1 MAQQVDQGQ
10 SLLER
15 LEQRAAPVSG
25 QPRSGLTYNFPL
37 AWYRRPDGDIVQLQ
51 SDPYNRTM
59 YEDLGFVYL
68 RPPEAREWVDELRPG
83 VIAEQKRRAGLI
95 TAIRRIAQRVPQ
107 YVLDEDQ
114 DNPFSLRTTAEL
126 EEIFEDAK
134 AATGLKMRLPP
145 VRPEPSAPPAAD
157 AQMAGVET
165 GTSMEEL
172 DAKLMRGRGYDPLR
186 EGRRRPA

>member
-1 MAQQVDQGQ
+1 MAQQVDQGG

-15 LEQRAAPVSG
+15 LEQRAAPSSG
-25 QPRSGLTYNFPL
+25 SPTTGLTYNFPL

-59 YEDLGFVYL
+59 YEDLGFVFL
-68 RPPEAREWVDELRPG
+68 RPPESREWVHEVRPG

-114 DNPFSLRTTAEL
+114 DNPFSERSTAEL

-134 AATGLKMRLPP
+134 AQTGLKMRLPP
-145 VRPEPSAPPAAD
+145 IKPESKGAASD
-157 AQMAGVET
+157 GNLAGVET
-165 GTSMEEL
+165 GMSMEEL
-172 DAKLMRGRGYDPLR
+172 DAKLTRGRGYDPMR
-186 EGRRRPA
+186 EARRR

>member
-1 MAQQVDQGQ
+1 MAEAPSD
-10 SLLER
+10 LLER

-59 YEDLGFVYL
+59 YEDLGFVFL
-68 RPPEAREWVDELRPG
+68 RPPEAREWLETVRPEK
-83 VIAEQKRRAGLI
+83 ILEQKRRAQLI

-114 DNPFSLRTTAEL
+114 DNPFSLRSTEEL

-134 AATGLKMRLPP
+134 AQTGLKMRLPSIK
-145 VRPEPSAPPAAD
+145 PEPTVAASAD
-157 AQMAGVET
+157 TQMSGVET
-165 GTSMEEL
+165 GMSMEEF
-172 DAKLMRGRGYDPLR
+172 DSKLTRGRGYDPTR
-186 EGRRRPA
+186 EARRRPS

>member
-1 MAQQVDQGQ
+1 MAD
-10 SLLER
+10 SDLLER
-15 LEQRAAPVSG
+15 LEQRAAPASAR
-25 QPRSGLTYNFPL
+25 PTTGLTYNFPL

-68 RPPEAREWVDELRPG
+68 RPNEAREWVQGIRPG
-83 VIAEQKRRAGLI
+83 VVLEQKRRAALI

-114 DNPFSLRTTAEL
+114 DNPFSERSTAEL

-134 AATGLKMRLPP
+134 AQTGLKLRLPP
-145 VRPEPSAPPAAD
+145 IKSDPKDSPPADGVASD
-157 AQMAGVET
+157 AIGS
-165 GTSMEEL
+165 GEEL
-172 DAKLMRGRGYDPLR
+172 EAKLTRGRGYDPLR
-186 EGRRRPA
+186 EARRRP

>member
-1 MAQQVDQGQ
+1 MAADTGQ

-15 LEQRAAPVSG
+15 LEQRAAPIEGNPAV
-25 QPRSGLTYNFPL
+25 GLTYNFPL

-51 SDPYNRTM
+51 SDPNNRTM
-59 YEDLGFVYL
+59 YENLGFVML
-68 RPPEAREWVDELRPG
+68 RPSEAREWTGEVRAG
-83 VIAEQKRRAGLI
+83 VLAEQRKRAGLI

-134 AATGLKMRLPP
+134 AQTGLKLRLPP
-145 VRPEPSAPPAAD
+145 DKPEPAPATD
-157 AQMAGVET
+157 TRMAGVET
-165 GTSMEEL
+165 HMSMEEL
-172 DAKLMRGRGYDPLR
+172 DSKLQRGRGYDPLR
-186 EGRRRPA
+186 EARRRP